1 MRGINFLN
9 KLRKNKKL
17 QLVEPNENIREA
29 DINKSMDSLTASRVL
44 LKSGLLAEAV
54 ASTYYSMY
62 HMLTSLLFKTGIK
75 CENHMGSVI
84 LMKEIF
90 DLDNSDIILAKSER
104 IDKQYYVGFKII
116 KEDTEKAI
124 KNAEEFNGRLL
135 DFISRL
141 GQEQLT
147 GYRTKFA
154 KLIK

>member
-124 KNAEEFNGRLL
+124 KNAEGFTQGLKARRRSL
-135 DFISRL
+135 R
-141 GQEQLT
+141 
-147 GYRTKFA
+147 RPK
-154 KLIK
+154 

>member
-62 HMLTSLLFKTGIK
+62 RMLTSLLFKTGIK